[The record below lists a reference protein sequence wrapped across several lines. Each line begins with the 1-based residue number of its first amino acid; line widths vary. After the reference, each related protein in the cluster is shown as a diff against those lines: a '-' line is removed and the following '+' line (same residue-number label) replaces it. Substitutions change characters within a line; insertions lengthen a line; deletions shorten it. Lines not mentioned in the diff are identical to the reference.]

1 MRNLSLLLLKLLI
14 RNSSKA
20 EIFEKSIV
28 LFFNLCFIFLYF
40 TDYLLL
46 IGGHFQIGTD
56 ILGNLTDIGGNGRIH
71 QRLILLKTHMHLFE
85 QLVRIYVL
93 SARILLF
100 HVLFEFLSLAEQII
114 IFLVQFRMVALECFD
129 EEIVGALAVL
139 NVFFRL
145 HQNVD
150 LAILLLKFMVKLL
163 GFGLATEIL
172 MFHIKLMKF

>member
-1 MRNLSLLLLKLLI
+1 M
-14 RNSSKA
+14 
-20 EIFEKSIV
+20 
-28 LFFNLCFIFLYF
+28 
-40 TDYLLL
+40 
-46 IGGHFQIGTD
+46 
-56 ILGNLTDIGGNGRIH
+56 
-71 QRLILLKTHMHLFE
+71 
-85 QLVRIYVL
+85 
-93 SARILLF
+93 
-100 HVLFEFLSLAEQII
+100 SLAEQII

-172 MFHIKLMKF
+172 MFHIKLMKFKFIFIFFRN